1 MRTNKLLILLFVLL
15 SQLCYAQKE
24 EGIVL
29 KSHTGDIYG
38 TLTQASSKTVAI
50 LIAGSGPTD
59 RNGNNPQMQNNSLKM
74 IAQAL
79 AESGISSVRFD
90 KRGIAQSNKAMI
102 SESDLRF
109 EHYVE
114 DVKLWV
120 DKLNDDKRFNKIVII
135 GHSEGALIGMIASE
149 NNSKV
154 KAVVSIAGVGTPA
167 DQILK
172 KQLGEQL
179 YTQKELKDYCFAA
192 IDKLKKGEK
201 VTDVPLSLQVLFRES
216 VQPYMTSWFIHNP
229 QEVIANLK
237 QPILILQGDK
247 DIQVSV
253 TDAELLQ
260 KANPK
265 AVKTILPN
273 MNHILK
279 EIFTTAMVEQLKTY
293 SDPSL
298 PLHKQLAPAIVQ
310 FIQ

>member
-24 EGIVL
+24 EGVVL
-29 KSHTGDIYG
+29 NTPTGNIYG
-38 TLTQASSKTVAI
+38 TLTQAPSKTIAI

-59 RNGNNPQMQNNSLKM
+59 RNGNNPQMQNNALKM

-79 AESGISSVRFD
+79 AEKGISSVRFD
-90 KRGIAQSNKAMI
+90 KRGIAQSNKAMV

-114 DVKLWV
+114 DVKLWI
-120 DKLNDDKRFNKIVII
+120 DKLNDDKRFNKIVVI

-172 KQLGEQL
+172 KQLEEQL
-179 YTQKELKDYCFAA
+179 YTQKELKDYCFSA

-201 VTDVPLSLQVLFRES
+201 VTDVPLSLQALFRES
-216 VQPYMTSWFIHNP
+216 VQPYMTSWFAYDP
-229 QEVIANLK
+229 QKVIANLK
-237 QPILILQGDK
+237 QPTLILQGDK

-260 KANPK
+260 KANLK

-273 MNHILK
+273 MNHVLK